1 MKLKRLLHMLMLA
14 VLILNSAPPAG
25 AREIETGTAAPT
37 DDMTLRI
44 DLLIV
49 ASGQGSGKF
58 GTTTWTTSR
67 NVKIEGSAEVHITG
81 GHARTEPF
89 TIRVTDDLV
98 SIEEKW
104 CGQRTTHQYITDPAR
119 YLGGPD
125 PLWTIASDFQPTHR
139 LDNTWFLSDL
149 FLNHFYGNGELD
161 RPFNYRTETQDSCG
175 NSSSVSNTDIVIY
188 DYPIFDVNHRANL
201 EGDAD
206 AKFFERH
213 NAWTQLDQTG
223 YGEIPM
229 SVDFHATVEV
239 VGGCQSQP
247 APIDA
252 SNPLVRSVKVTVQ
265 GDDTILPDGTTTL
278 TATATCEG
286 VPVNNL
292 ELRMNVAPK
301 AGSGGHLHNNQRP
314 RGYLNA
320 IDMDTEPYLTL
331 LTGTD
336 GRVAFL
342 FDPGKDRLNHTIGIA
357 GEYEITV
364 RPIT

>member
-1 MKLKRLLHMLMLA
+1 MNFKRLFHLLLLTLIMLNNVPLA
-14 VLILNSAPPAG
+14 T
-25 AREIETGTAAPT
+25 AREIEPGPTAPV
-37 DDMTLRI
+37 DDYTMRI
-44 DLLIV
+44 DLLIT
-49 ASGQGSGKF
+49 AQGQGSGKF
-58 GTTTWTTSR
+58 GSKTWTTSR
-67 NVKIEGSAEVHITG
+67 NVRIAGSAEVHITG
-81 GHARTEPF
+81 GQAVAKPF
-89 TIRVTDDLV
+89 SIIVTDDLLN
-98 SIEEKW
+98 IENDW
-104 CGQRTTHQYITDPAR
+104 CGQSTTHEYISDPTR

-125 PLWTIASDFQPTHR
+125 SMWTIASDFQPIHG
-139 LDNTWFLSDL
+139 LDNTWHLSDL
-149 FLNHFYGNGELD
+149 FLNHFYGNGELE

-175 NSSSVSNTDIVIY
+175 NSSWVSNTDIVIY

-206 AKFFERH
+206 GKFFERH

-229 SVDFHATVEV
+229 SVDFHATAEII
-239 VGGCQSQP
+239 GGCQSQP

-252 SNPLVRSVKVTVQ
+252 SNPLVRLVKVTVK
-265 GDDTILPDGTTTL
+265 GNDTILPDGTTTL

-292 ELRMNVAPK
+292 EVRMNVAPK

-331 LTGTD
+331 HTGTD
-336 GRVAFL
+336 GRGGV
-342 FDPGKDRLNHTIGIA
+342 P
-357 GEYEITV
+357 V
-364 RPIT
+364 